1 MELTI
6 EKIQECKKVKEFLDD
21 VCEKY
26 FNTHGDDWK
35 SYAGWKFSDDYPNC
49 IVIHYGYYDWRDQYE
64 SGDEVV
70 PMDVL
75 IGFSKKYEYD
85 TQ

>member
-6 EKIQECKKVKEFLDD
+6 EKIQECKKVNEFLDEI
-21 VCEKY
+21 CEKY

-35 SYAGWKFSDDYPNC
+35 FYAGWKFFDPNY
-49 IVIHYGYYDWRDQYE
+49 IIIHYGYYDWRDQYE
-64 SGDEVV
+64 SGDEII

-75 IGFSKKYEYD
+75 IEFSKTLNK
-85 TQ
+85 